1 MRVGISSDE
10 RARIKDLMR
19 EGKELR
25 KANEILEL
33 ASAFLPKQSSTSDSS
48 PVRFLVDQTP

>member
-10 RARIKDLMR
+10 RARIKDLMC
-19 EGKELR
+19 EVKELR

-33 ASAFLPKQSSTSDSS
+33 ASAFFSQVELNRRLKS
-48 PVRFLVDQTP
+48 